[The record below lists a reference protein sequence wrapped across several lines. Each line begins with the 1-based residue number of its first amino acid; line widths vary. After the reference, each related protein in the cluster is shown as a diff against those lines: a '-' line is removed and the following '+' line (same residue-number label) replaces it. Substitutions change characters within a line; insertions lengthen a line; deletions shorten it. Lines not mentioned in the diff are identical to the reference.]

1 MELYISDMD
10 GTLLD
15 TAGQM
20 PKQTR
25 EILRELLGQGLLF
38 TVASARTPLS
48 AIPLLE
54 GLELTVPAVL
64 MSGALIYDMKADCFL
79 DITCFDE
86 REMEMLQLAEQRTGS
101 RGFLISEKSGR
112 LFLNL
117 SSEAQGP
124 WTGYF
129 SLEALNDKASIDTCV
144 RTADALRLSRDNLI
158 YGLYMD
164 QKPDRLAEMTQIL
177 QQESCFLVDF
187 YQDRY
192 RPSCWCV
199 ELMSRSASKKRGVR
213 LLRKLYPE
221 ARLIGF
227 GDGKND
233 FSLFEACDEAYA
245 VSNACRELLEQA
257 DGILENSQCNGVVNY
272 IRKRWEKNEAD
283 LSGKSLPA
291 EYGV

>member
-86 REMEMLQLAEQRTGS
+86 REMEMLQLA
-101 RGFLISEKSGR
+101 
-112 LFLNL
+112 
-117 SSEAQGP
+117 
-124 WTGYF
+124 Y
-129 SLEALNDKASIDTCV
+129 AL
-144 RTADALRLSRDNLI
+144 
-158 YGLYMD
+158 GM
-164 QKPDRLAEMTQIL
+164 
-177 QQESCFLVDF
+177 
-187 YQDRY
+187 
-192 RPSCWCV
+192 
-199 ELMSRSASKKRGVR
+199 
-213 LLRKLYPE
+213 
-221 ARLIGF
+221 
-227 GDGKND
+227 
-233 FSLFEACDEAYA
+233 
-245 VSNACRELLEQA
+245 
-257 DGILENSQCNGVVNY
+257 
-272 IRKRWEKNEAD
+272 
-283 LSGKSLPA
+283 
-291 EYGV
+291 